1 LEGLRRKE
9 QIQSRLPKAGDQQK
23 ASQRGQKQHT
33 ERTEQIIDVKA
44 SRDDGAQA
52 RQKTADARRE
62 HTEKGMLT
70 EQTDG
75 GTAVVHAGRPVL
87 GASVGI
93 FACVVVGF
101 GVPDGGG
108 FVQKSQI
115 PLKGDP
121 TQEQI
126 GAPSAGTAVG

>member
-1 LEGLRRKE
+1 
-9 QIQSRLPKAGDQQK
+9 
-23 ASQRGQKQHT
+23 
-33 ERTEQIIDVKA
+33 
-44 SRDDGAQA
+44 
-52 RQKTADARRE
+52 
-62 HTEKGMLT
+62 MLT

-87 GASVGI
+87 RGSVGV
-93 FACVVVGF
+93 FARVVVGF

-115 PLKGDP
+115 PLEGDP
-121 TQEQI
+121 TQEQV